1 MKRELII
8 LLTEAFIKDI
18 ERYEL
23 DKIGFINDPRRET
36 GLLLRCVPHPTISFK
51 DAASY
56 RKWCTGILQTYY
68 LKKNFSDFVRNSLQN
83 PLFRKMVYK
92 LMSGILKKRYR
103 YERPTETDSY
113 LAPPGKTL
121 SYLLCNEDFIV
132 LFTKHFTCGYS
143 FSSPGILHQYC
154 NHLLAQLF
162 PLSEKQILQA
172 LVEDKPVY
180 WETVCH
186 RLKILTE
193 SVTKTAIKTYKNDTI
208 HDIWTETCLE
218 LKEALKSGR
227 IPLSAKAQNVLA
239 YAAGIIKN
247 KIKAS
252 FRKQKK
258 DPYLLIENWEQ
269 ELSLKNSPEFSYEFK
284 EIFNMQDFFDL
295 GDINFEDEYEV
306 RKALSYALYYQDN
319 PIHKQLTEGLEDK
332 IEILIAHYVRK
343 QSYDEIALEKFGRL
357 PQEQHKREVDKLRQD
372 VSRVKIKLKERFKKI
387 MDTNQ

>member
-1 MKRELII
+1 MNRELII

-23 DKIGFINDPRRET
+23 DKIGFINDSRRET
-36 GLLLRCVPHPTISFK
+36 DFLLQCIPHSTTAFK
-51 DAASY
+51 DVESY
-56 RKWCTGILQTYY
+56 RKWYTGILQTYY
-68 LKKNFSDFVRNSLQN
+68 LKKNFSGFVQNSLQN

-92 LMSGILKKRYR
+92 LMSGILKKRYQ
-103 YERPTETDSY
+103 YERPTEADSY

-132 LFTKHFTCGYS
+132 LFTQHFTCACS

-154 NHLLAQLF
+154 THLLAQSF
-162 PLSEKQILQA
+162 PLSEEQILQA
-172 LVEDKPVY
+172 LVEDKPIY
-180 WETVCH
+180 WENVCY

-193 SVTKTAIKTYKNDTI
+193 SVTKTAIKTYKSDTI

-227 IPLSAKAQNVLA
+227 IPLSTKAQNVLA

-295 GDINFEDEYEV
+295 GDINSEDEYEV
-306 RKALSYALYYQDN
+306 RKALSNALYYQDN

-343 QSYDEIALEKFGRL
+343 QSYEDIAQEKFGNL
-357 PQEQHKREVDKLRQD
+357 SPEQHKREVDKLRQD
-372 VSRVKIKLKERFKKI
+372 VSRVKIKIKERFKKI
-387 MDTNQ
+387 MNANQ